1 MNKERI
7 KEFADKVYGDMAGAM
22 LMGMAFL
29 GVETGLFQVM
39 SGQGAMTP
47 DEVAAGSGLQ
57 KRYVEEWLMGMAS
70 GGYLDYDGSAG
81 TFTFPDE
88 HSFLLASDG
97 TDHFMG
103 GLPLAAVPMLRIA
116 PKVAEAF
123 RRGGGVNF
131 QDFGA
136 DCVHALDV
144 MNRGTYE
151 QRATGYWLNSLPEVV
166 SALENGGRVLDVGC
180 GAGRIALTIAR
191 AFPNAEVIGLD
202 PDAASVARAKKAAKE
217 AGLAD
222 RVSFIAAE
230 TGSMDRREGF
240 DLLTAFD
247 CVHDFAR
254 PAQTLGEMHG
264 LLKPGG
270 ILLAMEPKAGDRL
283 EDNMHALG
291 TVYYGFSLFHCMT
304 QSLANGG
311 PGLGTCMGPA
321 KTTELLEQAGF
332 NEVRLLDIKSQT
344 NLFYAA
350 SA

>member
-1 MNKERI
+1 MNKEKI
-7 KEFADKVYGDMAGAM
+7 KVFADKVYGDMAGAM

-29 GVETGLFQVM
+29 GVETGLFRVM
-39 SGQGAMTP
+39 AGQGPMTI
-47 DEVAAGSGLQ
+47 DSVTEASRLQ
-57 KRYVEEWLMGMAS
+57 KRYVEEWLKGMAS
-70 GGYLDYDGSAG
+70 AGYLDYDGSAG
-81 TFTFPDE
+81 TFTFPEE
-88 HSFLLASDG
+88 HSFLLASEG

-103 GLPLAAVPMLRIA
+103 GLALAAIPMLRVA

-123 RRGGGVNF
+123 REGGGVNF
-131 QDFGA
+131 KDFGA

-144 MNRGTYE
+144 LNRGTYE
-151 QRATGYWLNSLPEVV
+151 QRAAGYWLKSVPEAV
-166 SALENGGRVLDVGC
+166 SALEAGGAALDVGC
-180 GAGRIALTIAR
+180 GAGRIALAIAT
-191 AFPNAEVIGLD
+191 AFPKAEVIGLD
-202 PDAASVARAKKAAKE
+202 PDAVSIARATEAAKE

-230 TGSMDRREGF
+230 TGSIERKGAFE
-240 DLLTAFD
+240 LVTAFD

-254 PAQTLGEMHG
+254 PVETLGEMRA

-270 ILLAMEPKAGDRL
+270 TLLAMEPKSGDRL

-321 KTTELLEQAGF
+321 KTTKLLEQAGF
-332 NEVRLLDIKSQT
+332 KNVRVLDIRSQT